1 MSAGMEQICQVMAD
15 YLNGQGVSA
24 AAAWPA
30 RLRQEQK
37 ETLVVVSLRGCEAGP
52 SGFQD
57 YLGERYDAQT
67 GRWTEWYGRR
77 ARLTIGLDLYAPE
90 GGDGQA
96 VQRAFDALAGALI
109 LGGPEG
115 LRVEEF
121 SCGQTAYDPD
131 SRRLMRPVQAVCG
144 AWLCAAA
151 GADGAFT
158 DFELRGV
165 IEA

>member
-37 ETLVVVSLRGCEAGP
+37 ETLAVVSLRGCEAGP

-96 VQRAFDALAGALI
+96 VKRAFDALAGALI

-144 AWLCAAA
+144 AYLCAQA
-151 GADGAFT
+151 GTDGSFT
-158 DFELRGV
+158 EFEVRGV
-165 IEA
+165 IKA

>member
-37 ETLVVVSLRGCEAGP
+37 ETLAVVSLRGCEAGP

-67 GRWTEWYGRR
+67 GQWTEWYGRR

-144 AWLCAAA
+144 AYLCAQA
-151 GADGAFT
+151 GTDGSFT
-158 DFELRGV
+158 EFEVRGV
-165 IEA
+165 IKA

>member
-1 MSAGMEQICQVMAD
+1 MSAGLEQICQVMAD
-15 YLNGQGVSA
+15 YLNGRGVPA
-24 AAAWPA
+24 AVAWPA
-30 RLRQEQK
+30 DPRREQK
-37 ETLVVVSLRGCEAGP
+37 DTLAVVSLRGCEAGP

-57 YLGERYDAQT
+57 YLGERYDDRS

-77 ARLTIGLDLYAPE
+77 ARLTIGLDLCAPE

-121 SCGQTAYDPD
+121 SCGRTAYDPD

-144 AWLCAAA
+144 AYLCAEA
-151 GADGAFT
+151 GTDGSFT
-158 DFELRGV
+158 DFEVRGV
-165 IEA
+165 IKA

>member
-1 MSAGMEQICQVMAD
+1 M
-15 YLNGQGVSA
+15 
-24 AAAWPA
+24 
-30 RLRQEQK
+30 
-37 ETLVVVSLRGCEAGP
+37 
-52 SGFQD
+52 
-57 YLGERYDAQT
+57 
-67 GRWTEWYGRR
+67 
-77 ARLTIGLDLYAPE
+77 
-90 GGDGQA
+90 
-96 VQRAFDALAGALI
+96 QRAFDALAGALI

>member
-1 MSAGMEQICQVMAD
+1 MSAGLEQICQVMAD
-15 YLNGQGVSA
+15 YLNGQGVPA

-30 RLRQEQK
+30 GLRREQK
-37 ETLVVVSLRGCEAGP
+37 DTLAVVSLRGCEAGP

-57 YLGERYDAQT
+57 YLGEQYDART
-67 GRWTEWYGRR
+67 GRWSERYGRR
-77 ARLTIGLDLYAPE
+77 ARLTLGLDLYAPE

-131 SRRLMRPVQAVCG
+131 SRRLRRPVQAVCG
-144 AWLCAAA
+144 AYLCAEA
-151 GADGAFT
+151 GADGTFT

-165 IEA
+165 MRA

>member
-30 RLRQEQK
+30 RLRQEQR
-37 ETLVVVSLRGCEAGP
+37 ETLAVVSLRGCEAGP

-144 AWLCAAA
+144 AYLCAQA
-151 GADGAFT
+151 GTDGSFT
-158 DFELRGV
+158 DFEVRGV
-165 IEA
+165 IKA

>member
-37 ETLVVVSLRGCEAGP
+37 ETLAVVSLRGCEAGP

-144 AWLCAAA
+144 AYLCAQA
-151 GADGAFT
+151 GTDGSFT
-158 DFELRGV
+158 EFEVRGV
-165 IEA
+165 IKA